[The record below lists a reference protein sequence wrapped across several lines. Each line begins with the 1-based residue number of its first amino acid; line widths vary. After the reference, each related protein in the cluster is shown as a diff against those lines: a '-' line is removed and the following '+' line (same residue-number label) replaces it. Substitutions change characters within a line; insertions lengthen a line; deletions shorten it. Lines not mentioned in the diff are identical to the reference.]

1 MQISLLG
8 KIEVD
13 EVCTF
18 LTNSLIG
25 INCFARTT
33 QILYRIV
40 KGNNITLAYI
50 FNDDVMDVEFQ

>member
-1 MQISLLG
+1 MPG

-13 EVCTF
+13 EVGTF

-50 FNDDVMDVEFQ
+50 FNDDVIDVEFQ

>member
-1 MQISLLG
+1 MEISLPG

-13 EVCTF
+13 EVGTF

-50 FNDDVMDVEFQ
+50 FNDDVIDVEFQ